1 MNLKLMEY
9 LIGIKGIIICMKM
22 QNQRRKKRKKEKGN
36 GPKMIRNKSWV
47 FFFLIFQDMRKGNLD
62 KLYMHINWM
71 MYEYKQ
77 G

>member
-36 GPKMIRNKSWV
+36 GPKMIRNKS
-47 FFFLIFQDMRKGNLD
+47 
-62 KLYMHINWM
+62 
-71 MYEYKQ
+71 
-77 G
+77 